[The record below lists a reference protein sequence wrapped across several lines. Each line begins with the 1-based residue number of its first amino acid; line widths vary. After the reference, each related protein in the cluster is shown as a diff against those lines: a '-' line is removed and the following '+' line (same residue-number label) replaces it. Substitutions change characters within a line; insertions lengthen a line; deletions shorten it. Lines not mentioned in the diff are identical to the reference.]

1 MVADGDR
8 TRRTSLRRR
17 EILGAALE
25 TVIDSGE
32 SGMFVH
38 EVCARA
44 GVGVGTLYHHFG
56 SKDLLLATLH
66 YSLLNDYQAGAGAV
80 LAADP
85 PAEPGIKDTVS
96 YHLRWLVKHPRPAT
110 FLLQYPFAGYRSP
123 DVAQGLL
130 DENARFLATVK
141 GWLDR
146 RMSDGEL
153 RRLPFEMV
161 TAVLI
166 GPVHHWVRSALY
178 RGVPSPAAVRSASQ
192 ELSASAWEALR
203 PVGPRSPLPSG
214 TRRRR

>member
-1 MVADGDR
+1 MVVDGDR
-8 TRRTSLRRR
+8 VRRTSLRRR

-25 TVIDSGE
+25 TVIESGE
-32 SGMFVH
+32 SGMFVQ
-38 EVCARA
+38 EVCSRA
-44 GVGVGTLYHHFG
+44 DVSVGTLYHHFG

-66 YSLLNDYQAGAGAV
+66 YTLLNDYQSGAGAI
-80 LAADP
+80 LAVDP

-110 FLLQYPFAGYRSP
+110 FLLQHPFAGYRSP
-123 DVAQGLL
+123 DVAQDLL

-141 GWLDR
+141 DWLDR
-146 RMSDGEL
+146 RMTAGEL

-166 GPVHHWVRSALY
+166 GPVHHWVRSAPY
-178 RGVPSPAAVRSASQ
+178 RGAPSQAAVRSASR
-192 ELSASAWEALR
+192 ELACSAWDALR
-203 PVGPRSPLPSG
+203 PVGPRSPRPSG